1 MHARGVFVIMFII
14 AGLLAGLVAA
24 VAAREESFHEEL
36 LFVPLASND
45 IMSHFRFTTLVSTR
59 EASFLTVR
67 TLSVGWGA
75 TEVTGK
81 QTDSKNNECH
91 QVVLLRPRL

>member
-1 MHARGVFVIMFII
+1 MLII

-24 VAAREESFHEEL
+24 VAARDESFHEEL

-59 EASFLTVR
+59 EALFLAVR
-67 TLSVGWGA
+67 ILSVGNIGH
-75 TEVTGK
+75 TQGTGR
-81 QTDSKNNECH
+81 QFGRKNPGSE
-91 QVVLLRPRL
+91 